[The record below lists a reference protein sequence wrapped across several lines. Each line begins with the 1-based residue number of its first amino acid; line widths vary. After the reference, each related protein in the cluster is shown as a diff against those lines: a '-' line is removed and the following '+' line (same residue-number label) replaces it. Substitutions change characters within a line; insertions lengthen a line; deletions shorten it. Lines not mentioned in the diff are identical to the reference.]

1 MTTTFVFGFTVFA
14 SDMWYP
20 LIVIKELKWGVT
32 TLNCVLIENGV
43 IMIPMLI
50 LIVLKPLSNKLVF
63 ISYVVTITIQITV
76 FSVLLLLKHNHN
88 NYALNI
94 ALLGIYGACYS
105 MTFYMHQLPSVTL
118 AQMIPNSSQG
128 YVQGIHQASYRIGAA
143 LGLFIPPLVYSWFT
157 IDVIVITVLST
168 LLLLAVVARRK
179 NIIEPQL
186 LF

>member
-1 MTTTFVFGFTVFA
+1 MLCKGYNCYGFTPCQFQL
-14 SDMWYP
+14 W
-20 LIVIKELKWGVT
+20 
-32 TLNCVLIENGV
+32 
-43 IMIPMLI
+43 
-50 LIVLKPLSNKLVF
+50 
-63 ISYVVTITIQITV
+63 SYVVTIIIQITV
-76 FSVLLLLKHNHN
+76 FSVLLLLKHNHA

-94 ALLGIYGACYS
+94 ALLGTYGACYS

-157 IDVIVITVLST
+157 IDVIVITVMST
-168 LLLLAVVARRK
+168 MLLLAVVARRK

-186 LF
+186 LFSTKKCHLVTMWCKIVFLHLCVQRYP